1 MIFFYLYT
9 LFSLVSATIADTHR
23 HWLHFCLSSHAK
35 VGSSEILQ
43 PGHCPMMERCR
54 HYSIKKRL
62 VLLNKRGLATLAN
75 EFRSGLDAAPT
86 RPTLQHFV
94 VRKDKRQVLKDLNN
108 VPKKTNGSKRN
119 TGRQQHDNIVCDMPP
134 AWGDIPEGTDA
145 RTFFSIT

>member
-1 MIFFYLYT
+1 MLPLLTRIVIDCISVFLHMLKWAVRKYC
-9 LFSLVSATIADTHR
+9 SLVIAP
-23 HWLHFCLSSHAK
+23 WWSVAGIIPS
-35 VGSSEILQ
+35 
-43 PGHCPMMERCR
+43 
-54 HYSIKKRL
+54 KKRF

-94 VRKDKRQVLKDLNN
+94 VRKDKRQVLKNLNN

-145 RTFFSIT
+145 RTFFLHYVTLIGQGHRIHA